1 MSNPGRQVKD
11 VLYAQVAR
19 IGKAVSSPKRLELIE
34 LLCQGEKPVERLA
47 IEAAISLKLAS
58 AHLKEL
64 RQAHLVETRKQGKYV
79 YYRLTGE
86 AVADFWVALRSLAE
100 DRLLELRAALAKLS
114 EHVHELTPMGRD
126 EILELAKRGEV
137 VVLDVRPETEF
148 AAGHLPYAQS
158 MPLAEVQKRLAD
170 LPRDKPV
177 VAYCR
182 GPFCLMAKEAVELLN
197 KEGFRAIRLE
207 DGVAEWRAHGLPVET
222 INQGDHS

>member
-1 MSNPGRQVKD
+1 MNGRQIKD

-34 LLCQGEKPVERLA
+34 ILAQGEKPVDRLA
-47 IEAAISLKLAS
+47 AAANISVKLAS

-64 RQAHLVETRKQGKYV
+64 RHAHLVESRKEGKNV
-79 YYRLTGE
+79 YYRLTGP
-86 AVADFWVALRSLAE
+86 AVADFWVEIRALAE
-100 DRLLELRAALAKLS
+100 DRLLELRAALAKLT
-114 EHVHELTPMGRD
+114 ENAHELTPMDR
-126 EILELAKRGEV
+126 EQILALAKRGEV

-158 MPLAEVQKRLAD
+158 MPVTEVQKRLAD
-170 LPRDKPV
+170 LPRDKPI

-197 KEGFRAIRLE
+197 KEGFRATRLE
-207 DGVAEWRAHGLPVET
+207 DGVAEWRAHGLPLET
-222 INQGDHS
+222 TD

>member
-1 MSNPGRQVKD
+1 MDMSGRQVKD

-34 LLCQGEKPVERLA
+34 LLAQGEKPVEKLA
-47 IEAAISLKLAS
+47 AEAGISLKLAS

-64 RQAHLVETRKQGKYV
+64 RQAHLVESRKEGKNV

-86 AVADFWVALRSLAE
+86 AVADFWVAIRSLAE

-114 EHVHELTPMGRD
+114 EHVHELTPMSRD
-126 EILELAKRGEV
+126 EILELARRGEV
-137 VVLDVRPETEF
+137 VVLDVRPETEY

-158 MPLAEVQKRLAD
+158 MPVSEVQKRLAE

-197 KEGFRAIRLE
+197 KEGFKAIRLE

-222 INQGDHS
+222 